1 MIKSPL
7 RYPGGKSRTI
17 KTLKNLIPDNYNEYR
32 ELFVGGGSMFLYE
45 KQAKP
50 SKEFW
55 INDLHEPLSNFW
67 LEMRDNPTQVIQMV
81 WEYKEMFSNGR
92 NLFNFLKEN
101 YDSLNTINKAAA
113 FFAFN
118 RITFSGTTDSGGYSD
133 ESFHKRFTQSSIER
147 LEKIV
152 PLMRNIK
159 ITNRDYK
166 EIINTSGE
174 NVFLFLDPPYY
185 SAKKSGLYGKRGN
198 LHKDFNHEE
207 FAQIIKDCKHK
218 YLITYDDSEYI
229 RNLFSFTNIIPWS
242 FSYGMRNT
250 GKVSNQK
257 GHELLITNYIDKN
270 YTLP

>member
-7 RYPGGKSRTI
+7 RYPGGKSRAI

-32 ELFVGGGSMFLYE
+32 ELFVGGGSMFFHE
-45 KQAKP
+45 KQINP

-67 LEMRDNPTQVIQMV
+67 LEMRDNPIQVIV
-81 WEYKEMFSNGR
+81 KVREYKNMFANGR
-92 NLFNFLKEN
+92 DLFNFLKEN
-101 YDSLNTINKAAA
+101 YDNLDNISQAAA

-133 ESFHKRFTQSSIER
+133 ESFHKRFTQTSIQR
-147 LEKIV
+147 LEKIA
-152 PLMRNIK
+152 PLLENIK
-159 ITNRDYK
+159 ITNKNYK
-166 EIINTSGE
+166 ELINISGE

-185 SAKKSGLYGKRGN
+185 SATNSALYGHRGN

-207 FAQIIKDCKHK
+207 FAQIIKECKHK
-218 YLITYDDSEYI
+218 YLITYDDSEHI

-250 GKVSNQK
+250 GKNSNQK
-257 GHELLITNYIDKN
+257 GCELLITNY
-270 YTLP
+270 TR